1 MTLIVTYT
9 NLEKESDVVIILRRQ
24 VLKKH
29 PSKCRKILGVFF
41 MCDYGVKKTIFR
53 DFVNCFVSADCAVIA
68 YGYGNVDDAEEAF
81 LHCETVLSG
90 FR

>member
-29 PSKCRKILGVFF
+29 I
-41 MCDYGVKKTIFR
+41 
-53 DFVNCFVSADCAVIA
+53 
-68 YGYGNVDDAEEAF
+68 
-81 LHCETVLSG
+81 
-90 FR
+90 

>member
-29 PSKCRKILGVFF
+29 LSKCRKMSLVFF
-41 MCDYGVKKTIFR
+41 MCDYGVKKAIFR
-53 DFVNCFVSADCAVIA
+53 DFDNCLCVSRLCCYSLWVW
-68 YGYGNVDDAEEAF
+68 Y
-81 LHCETVLSG
+81 C
-90 FR
+90 R

>member
-29 PSKCRKILGVFF
+29 PSKCRENSRSFLYVRLWREKG
-41 MCDYGVKKTIFR
+41 
-53 DFVNCFVSADCAVIA
+53 DF
-68 YGYGNVDDAEEAF
+68 
-81 LHCETVLSG
+81 SG
-90 FR
+90 FCQLLVCQPIVLL

>member
-41 MCDYGVKKTIFR
+41 MCDYGVKKAIFLY
-53 DFVNCFVSADCAVIA
+53 FVNCLCVSRLCCYSLWIW
-68 YGYGNVDDAEEAF
+68 Y
-81 LHCETVLSG
+81 C
-90 FR
+90 R